1 MARAIRRSGSSAL
14 WSIQKKTLLPANWT
28 KAAWRILHR
37 DALSLDA
44 NCGRLKIVPSN
55 FGYQSPANAHYQVTE
70 LLKCSGFAFY
80 PKPTSHCSNESSR
93 LQGTRTRQMFLT
105 GESIT
110 RESCPVSTQDVR
122 RHTSTP
128 SMVLIC
134 PGCRKPMVFKG
145 KKHILFSNGL
155 TDLTYR
161 CDTCDVETKRIA
173 KASWLRVKSRRHRH
187 HRNRP
192 RRRGPV

>member
-1 MARAIRRSGSSAL
+1 
-14 WSIQKKTLLPANWT
+14 
-28 KAAWRILHR
+28 
-37 DALSLDA
+37 
-44 NCGRLKIVPSN
+44 
-55 FGYQSPANAHYQVTE
+55 
-70 LLKCSGFAFY
+70 
-80 PKPTSHCSNESSR
+80 
-93 LQGTRTRQMFLT
+93 MFLT

-161 CDTCDVETKRIA
+161 CDTCDVETKRT
-173 KASWLRVKSRRHRH
+173 VKE
-187 HRNRP
+187 P
-192 RRRGPV
+192 